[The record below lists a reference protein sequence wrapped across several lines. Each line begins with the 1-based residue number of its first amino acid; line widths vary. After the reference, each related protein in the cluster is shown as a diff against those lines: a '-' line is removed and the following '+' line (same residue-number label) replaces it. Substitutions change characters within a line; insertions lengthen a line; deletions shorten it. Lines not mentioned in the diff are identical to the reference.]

1 MTKTAEKPY
10 PLGTYLYSPY
20 KGVPPGPSSPQ
31 ARSFARL
38 LACSLVR
45 SRRLEKERKQLLRG
59 LFDTQMKTAIK
70 LMNRWIDKL
79 KRGMLQI
86 VTKTLNQAELVII
99 QCTFY
104 DLFVEYDLRSK
115 KKLVLCLQRVVETRV
130 KERELLWE
138 HKPLWASVSASFS
151 SSLKLSVINN

>member
-1 MTKTAEKPY
+1 MENLWCYFSIDGLLSNQIALFLPVCGRTEFGKIAGDSFSPY
-10 PLGTYLYSPY
+10 PLPLLAHLL
-20 KGVPPGPSSPQ
+20 PSSPQ

-45 SRRLEKERKQLLRG
+45 SRRLEKERKQLLRR

-104 DLFVEYDLRSK
+104 ELFVEYDLRSK
-115 KKLVLCLQRVVETRV
+115 KKNLCCVFS
-130 KERELLWE
+130 EL
-138 HKPLWASVSASFS
+138 
-151 SSLKLSVINN
+151 